1 VAEGVER
8 ICPNV
13 FATTHHQYST
23 TANALGSACPRRG
36 ARVGSWVRT
45 YARYSTYARY
55 RITAISTKRE
65 VGGTSLGQVDH
76 SF

>member
-1 VAEGVER
+1 MAEGVMG

-36 ARVGSWVRT
+36 ATVGSWVRT
-45 YARYSTYARY
+45 YARY
-55 RITAISTKRE
+55 RITPISTKRE
-65 VGGTSLGQVDH
+65 VGGTSLGQDDH

>member
-1 VAEGVER
+1 MAEGLMG

-45 YARYSTYARY
+45 CARY
-55 RITAISTKRE
+55 RITPISTKRE
-65 VGGTSLGQVDH
+65 VGGTSLGQDDH

>member
-1 VAEGVER
+1 MAEGLMG

-23 TANALGSACPRRG
+23 TANALGSACTRRG

-45 YARYSTYARY
+45 CARY
-55 RITAISTKRE
+55 RITPISTKRE
-65 VGGTSLGQVDH
+65 VGGTSLGQDDH